1 MTLKT
6 ATMLCP
12 MPARHAGRVGRT
24 GCMIPPAC
32 ESTDGGAPAKQSA
45 LRIAQTAGH
54 AERLP
59 VRQQVAW

>member
-12 MPARHAGRVGRT
+12 MPARHVGRVGST

-32 ESTDGGAPAKQSA
+32 ESTDGSAPAKQSA

-59 VRQQVAW
+59 VRQQAAW